1 MKKSLIALAVL
12 AASGAAFAQST
23 VTLYGVVD
31 AGFINDASGTKFAGG
46 GVNGTSRLGF
56 RGTEDLGGGLKAV
69 FQVET
74 GLNSG
79 KETATS
85 IGDRGAFVG
94 LTGNF
99 GTVTLGSSVLSPSFF
114 ARAATD
120 SSTTN
125 NYGIASFGG
134 ATRLDNSVNYTS
146 PNFSGLTIRASMV
159 QKADNGTK
167 AATDISAVFGNGPFT
182 VAASIADNGKA
193 EGKGSFVGAAYDLGM
208 AKVFVNYVKAVGTPA
223 VAAVTGINADN
234 TVSPAVVAVV
244 PVAAK
249 AAVVGDTFTGF
260 GVSAPVGAF
269 TLQADYNKSKNTSV
283 NTYVLSAQYAL
294 SKRSSMTGFTSKASN
309 AASKVGFGVRHNF

>member
-1 MKKSLIALAVL
+1 MKKTLLAMAALAFVS
-12 AASGAAFAQST
+12 AASAQSS
-23 VTLYGVVD
+23 VTMYGVVD
-31 AGFINDASGTKFAGG
+31 AGFINDGTTTKFAGA

-56 RGTEDLGGGLKAV
+56 KGTEDLGGGLNAV

-94 LTGNF
+94 LTGGF

-125 NYGIASFGG
+125 NYGIATFGG

-159 QKADNGTK
+159 QKADNGDTK
-167 AATDISAVFGNGPFT
+167 AANDISAVFANGPLT

-193 EGKGSFVGAAYDLGM
+193 EGKGSFVGASYNLGM
-208 AKVFVNYVKAVGTPA
+208 ATVFVNHVKAVGTPA
-223 VAAVTGINADN
+223 VAAANAVAAVPGN
-234 TVSPAVVAVV
+234 AGTAAVVAA
-244 PVAAK
+244 AAK
-249 AAVVGDTFTGF
+249 VGDTFTGF

-269 TLQADYNKSKNTSV
+269 ILQADYNKAKNTDVS
-283 NTYVLSAQYAL
+283 TFVLSAQYAL
-294 SKRSSMTGFTSKASN
+294 SKRSSVTGYTSKASG
-309 AASKVGFGVRHNF
+309 ADPKVGFGVRHNF